1 MAHGMQ
7 ARRPA
12 APLLAHFHSGGVGF
26 GKPFQSLPLHS
37 RVAISKPRDCPKSA
51 PLAPAPFRFGRF
63 DPAATPSANDRY
75 FGEAESALSFAVSDP
90 PIALEPGGE
99 ARQTPQCRLRK
110 TAEGDFLNAIRER
123 SHHEIATQSRRLGA
137 IKPPPFLTHGAEVE
151 GLKSRE
157 PTGDVTARRAVTCM

>member
-1 MAHGMQ
+1 MGSSMPLSDE
-7 ARRPA
+7 AR
-12 APLLAHFHSGGVGF
+12 
-26 GKPFQSLPLHS
+26 
-37 RVAISKPRDCPKSA
+37 PRSDRRLC
-51 PLAPAPFRFGRF
+51 RGR
-63 DPAATPSANDRY
+63 
-75 FGEAESALSFAVSDP
+75 DP

-157 PTGDVTARRAVTCM
+157 PIGDVTAWRAVTCM